1 MNSGTE
7 IRSVVHG
14 SPGAASTFQQTRL
27 KRLAFADVLARLGK
41 SIKAANMWIL
51 HEIDPYC
58 LVENLAQSR
67 RRKSMQRHTFTPAGM
82 TALFFVAAMLLA
94 DALPI
99 SCYALSPV
107 IAINEEAKK
116 ANVQPQLVRGDVSVL
131 EGSGGNITVL
141 NRPAGKFLVD
151 GGISYSKDTLVRALQ
166 TISSAP
172 PLFVVNTHYH
182 WDHTDG
188 NAWLHDL
195 GATIIAHPNT
205 LKHLSTSTRV
215 DDWEFTFPPAPSAG
229 RPTDLVSKTKTMRF
243 EGTTVRIA
251 YYGPSHTDSDLSV
264 YFVEPD
270 VFATGDTWWNGYYP
284 FIDNEN
290 GGSIDGMIRAAK
302 ENVERVTEKT
312 LIVPGHGPIG
322 GRAQLIEYRDM
333 LINIRAKVAA
343 LKHQGKSRAEVVAAK
358 PTAAYDAKW
367 GGFVINP
374 DFFTRLVFDGLPA
387 APK

>member
-1 MNSGTE
+1 
-7 IRSVVHG
+7 
-14 SPGAASTFQQTRL
+14 
-27 KRLAFADVLARLGK
+27 
-41 SIKAANMWIL
+41 
-51 HEIDPYC
+51 
-58 LVENLAQSR
+58 
-67 RRKSMQRHTFTPAGM
+67 
-82 TALFFVAAMLLA
+82 
-94 DALPI
+94 
-99 SCYALSPV
+99 V
-107 IAINEEAKK
+107 IAINEAAKK
-116 ANVQPQLVRGDVSVL
+116 AVVQVQPVRGDISVL

-141 NRPAGKFLVD
+141 NSPRGKFLVD
-151 GGISYSKDTLVRALQ
+151 GGIAYSRDSIAHALL

-172 PLFVVNTHYH
+172 PRFVVNTHYH
-182 WDHTDG
+182 WDHSDS
-188 NAWLHDL
+188 NAWLNGL
-195 GATIIAHPNT
+195 GAAIIAHPNT

-215 DDWEFTFPPAPSAG
+215 DDWEFTFPPAPAAG
-229 RPTDLVSKTKTMRF
+229 RPTELVTKTKTMKF
-243 EGTTVRIA
+243 QGTTIRIA

-302 ENVERVTEKT
+302 ENVEHVTEKT

-333 LINIRAKVAA
+333 LIDIRAKVAA
-343 LKHQGKSRAEVVAAK
+343 LKNQGKSQAEVVAAQ

-374 DFFTRLVFDGLPA
+374 DFFTRLVFDGLPV

>member
-1 MNSGTE
+1 
-7 IRSVVHG
+7 
-14 SPGAASTFQQTRL
+14 
-27 KRLAFADVLARLGK
+27 
-41 SIKAANMWIL
+41 
-51 HEIDPYC
+51 
-58 LVENLAQSR
+58 
-67 RRKSMQRHTFTPAGM
+67 MQRPIVSRPGMARPLLIAIAALAGFA
-82 TALFFVAAMLLA
+82 TAPL
-94 DALPI
+94 
-99 SCYALSPV
+99 YAVSPV
-107 IAINEEAKK
+107 IAINEAAKK
-116 ANVQPQLVRGDVSVL
+116 AVVQVQPVRGDISVL

-141 NRPAGKFLVD
+141 NSTRGKFLVD
-151 GGISYSKDTLVRALQ
+151 GGIAYSRVSIAHALQ
-166 TISSAP
+166 TISNAP
-172 PLFVVNTHYH
+172 PLFVINTHYH
-182 WDHTDG
+182 WDHTDS
-188 NAWLHDL
+188 NAWLHEL

-215 DDWEFTFPPAPSAG
+215 DDWEFTFPPAPPAG
-229 RPTDLVSKTKTMRF
+229 RPTEFVSKTKTMKF
-243 EGTTVRIA
+243 QGTTIRIA

-302 ENVERVTEKT
+302 ENVEHVTEKT

-333 LINIRAKVAA
+333 LIDIRAKIAT
-343 LKHQGKSRAEVVAAK
+343 LKNQGMSQAEVVAAK

-374 DFFTRLVFDGLPA
+374 DFFTRLVFDGLPV

>member
-1 MNSGTE
+1 MQRQIVS
-7 IRSVVHG
+7 R
-14 SPGAASTFQQTRL
+14 ARM
-27 KRLAFADVLARLGK
+27 ARLLFIAIVALAGF
-41 SIKAANMWIL
+41 AAAPL
-51 HEIDPYC
+51 
-58 LVENLAQSR
+58 
-67 RRKSMQRHTFTPAGM
+67 
-82 TALFFVAAMLLA
+82 
-94 DALPI
+94 
-99 SCYALSPV
+99 YAVSPV
-107 IAINEEAKK
+107 IAINEAAKK
-116 ANVQPQLVRGDVSVL
+116 AVVQVQPVTGDISVL

-141 NRPAGKFLVD
+141 NSTRGKFLVD
-151 GGISYSKDTLVRALQ
+151 GGIAYSRDSISHALQ

-172 PLFVVNTHYH
+172 PLFVINTHYH
-182 WDHTDG
+182 WDHTDS
-188 NAWLHDL
+188 NAWLHEL

-215 DDWEFTFPPAPSAG
+215 DDWEFTFPPAPAAG
-229 RPTDLVSKTKTMRF
+229 RPTKLVSKTKTMKF
-243 EGTTVRIA
+243 QGTTIRIS

-302 ENVERVTEKT
+302 ENVEHVTEKT

-333 LINIRAKVAA
+333 LIDIRAKIAA
-343 LKHQGKSRAEVVAAK
+343 LKNQGKSRAEVLAAQ

-374 DFFTRLVFDGLPA
+374 DFFTRLVFDGLPV

>member
-1 MNSGTE
+1 M
-7 IRSVVHG
+7 
-14 SPGAASTFQQTRL
+14 
-27 KRLAFADVLARLGK
+27 
-41 SIKAANMWIL
+41 ANFYL
-51 HEIDPYC
+51 DD
-58 LVENLAQSR
+58 NLAQSR
-67 RRKSMQRHTFTPAGM
+67 RRKSMQRQISTPASMAG
-82 TALFFVAAMLLA
+82 FFFIARLLLA
-94 DALPI
+94 CAVPI
-99 SCYALSPV
+99 ACYALSPV

-116 ANVQPQLVRGDVSVL
+116 AVVHPQLVRGDISVI

-141 NRPAGKFLVD
+141 NSSKGKFLVD
-151 GGISYSKDTLVRALQ
+151 GGISYSKDTLVHALQ

-172 PLFVVNTHYH
+172 PLFVINTHYH
-182 WDHTDG
+182 WDHTDS
-188 NAWLHDL
+188 NAWLHEL

-215 DDWEFTFPPAPSAG
+215 DDWEFTFPPAPAGG
-229 RPTDLVSKTKTMRF
+229 RPTDLVSKTKTMKF
-243 EGTTVRIA
+243 QGTTIRIA

-302 ENVERVTEKT
+302 ENVEHVTEKT

-343 LKHQGKSRAEVVAAK
+343 LKNQGMSQAEVVAAK

-374 DFFTRLVFDGLPA
+374 DFFTRLVFDGLPV

>member
-1 MNSGTE
+1 MQRQMVSRAGM
-7 IRSVVHG
+7 
-14 SPGAASTFQQTRL
+14 
-27 KRLAFADVLARLGK
+27 ARLVFMAIVALAGF
-41 SIKAANMWIL
+41 AAAPL
-51 HEIDPYC
+51 
-58 LVENLAQSR
+58 
-67 RRKSMQRHTFTPAGM
+67 
-82 TALFFVAAMLLA
+82 
-94 DALPI
+94 
-99 SCYALSPV
+99 YAVSPV
-107 IAINEEAKK
+107 IAINEAAKK
-116 ANVQPQLVRGDVSVL
+116 AVVQVQPVRGDISVL

-141 NRPAGKFLVD
+141 NSPRGKFLVD
-151 GGISYSKDTLVRALQ
+151 GGIAYSRDSIAHALL

-172 PLFVVNTHYH
+172 PRFLVNTHYH
-182 WDHTDG
+182 WDHSDS
-188 NAWLHDL
+188 NAWLHGL

-215 DDWEFTFPPAPSAG
+215 DDWEFTFPPAAAAG
-229 RPTDLVSKTKTMRF
+229 RPTELVSKTKTMKF
-243 EGTTVRIA
+243 QGTTIRIA

-302 ENVERVTEKT
+302 ENVEHVTEKT

-333 LINIRAKVAA
+333 LIDIRAKVAA
-343 LKHQGKSRAEVVAAK
+343 LKDQGKSRAEVVAAK

-374 DFFTRLVFDGLPA
+374 DFFTRLVFDGLPV

>member
-1 MNSGTE
+1 MQRKMVSRAGM
-7 IRSVVHG
+7 
-14 SPGAASTFQQTRL
+14 
-27 KRLAFADVLARLGK
+27 ARLFFIAIVAIAGF
-41 SIKAANMWIL
+41 AAAPL
-51 HEIDPYC
+51 HA
-58 LVENLAQSR
+58 V
-67 RRKSMQRHTFTPAGM
+67 
-82 TALFFVAAMLLA
+82 
-94 DALPI
+94 
-99 SCYALSPV
+99 SPV
-107 IAINEEAKK
+107 IAINEAAKK
-116 ANVQPQLVRGDVSVL
+116 AVVQVQPVRGDISVL

-141 NRPAGKFLVD
+141 NSPRGKFLVD
-151 GGISYSKDTLVRALQ
+151 GGIAYSRDSIAHALQ

-172 PLFVVNTHYH
+172 PLFVINTHYH
-182 WDHTDG
+182 WDHTDS
-188 NAWLHDL
+188 NAWLHEL

-215 DDWEFTFPPAPSAG
+215 DDWEFTFPPASAAG
-229 RPTDLVSKTKTMRF
+229 RPTELVPKTKTMKF
-243 EGTTVRIA
+243 QGTTIRIA

-270 VFATGDTWWNGYYP
+270 VFATGDTCWNGYYP

-302 ENVERVTEKT
+302 ENVEHVTEKT

-333 LINIRAKVAA
+333 LIDIRAKVAA
-343 LKHQGKSRAEVVAAK
+343 LKNQGMSQAEVVAAK
-358 PTAAYDAKW
+358 PTAAYDVKW

-374 DFFTRLVFDGLPA
+374 DFFTRLVFDGLPV

>member
-1 MNSGTE
+1 MNSRTE
-7 IRSVVHG
+7 IRSVVYG
-14 SPGAASTFQQTRL
+14 SPGIAASTFQRL
-27 KRLAFADVLARLGK
+27 RRTSMA
-41 SIKAANMWIL
+41 
-51 HEIDPYC
+51 ECC
-58 LVENLAQSR
+58 LIENLAQSR
-67 RRKSMQRHTFTPAGM
+67 RRNSMQRQMFTPAG
-82 TALFFVAAMLLA
+82 TASLLFIAIVLLA
-94 DALPI
+94 GAIPVA
-99 SCYALSPV
+99 CYALSPV

-151 GGISYSKDTLVRALQ
+151 GGIAYSKDTLVHALQ

-188 NAWLHDL
+188 NSWLHDL
-195 GATIIAHPNT
+195 GATVIAHPNT
-205 LKHLSTSTRV
+205 LKHLSNSTRV
-215 DDWEFTFPPAPSAG
+215 DDWEWTFPPMPASG
-229 RPTDLVSKTKTMRF
+229 WPTDLVSKAKTMRF

-264 YFVEPD
+264 YFVEAD
-270 VFATGDTWWNGYYP
+270 VLAAGDTWWNGYYP
-284 FIDNEN
+284 FIDNQN

-302 ENVERVTEKT
+302 ENAGRVTEKT
-312 LIVPGHGPIG
+312 LVVPGHGPVG
-322 GRAQLIEYRDM
+322 GRAELIEYRDM
-333 LINIRAKVAA
+333 LIDIRDKVSA
-343 LKHQGKSRAEVVAAK
+343 LKNQGKSLAEVVAAK

-374 DFFTRLVFDGLPA
+374 EFFTRLVFDGLPA